1 MSIHEKVSRRVRRWD
16 ADVVVDPA
24 ITRAQWRAVR
34 WRVRI
39 PVALGLGLSAV
50 LGLGVLLLAFGWG
63 WEERAMRVVT
73 FGGVV
78 SVALI
83 VAFVSVAVTH
93 ARSTLPQRHP
103 ALFTSRRA
111 ASGPEGA
118 GH

>member
-34 WRVRI
+34 RRVRG
-39 PVALGLGLSAV
+39 PVAVGLGLSAV
-50 LGLGVLLLAFGWG
+50 LGLGVLLIAFGWG
-63 WEERAMRVVT
+63 WEERTMRVVT

-78 SVALI
+78 TVALI
-83 VAFVSVAVTH
+83 LAFVTVAVTR

-111 ASGPEGA
+111 TSGSG
-118 GH
+118 GDSG

>member
-34 WRVRI
+34 RRVRG
-39 PVALGLGLSAV
+39 PVAVGLGLSAV
-50 LGLGVLLLAFGWG
+50 LGLGVLLIAFGWG
-63 WEERAMRVVT
+63 WEERTMRVVT

-78 SVALI
+78 TVALI
-83 VAFVSVAVTH
+83 LAFVTVAVTR

-111 ASGPEGA
+111 TSGA
-118 GH
+118 GGDSG